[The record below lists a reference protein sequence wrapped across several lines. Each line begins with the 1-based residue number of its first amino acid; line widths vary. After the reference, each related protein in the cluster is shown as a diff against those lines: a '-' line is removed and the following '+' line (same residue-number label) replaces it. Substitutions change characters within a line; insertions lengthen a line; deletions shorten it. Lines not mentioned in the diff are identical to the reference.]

1 MQNIKKVYLNLIIIS
16 ASLICFEIVSTR
28 ISSVIF
34 VNNYAFII
42 LSLAIL
48 GLGAGGIFAYCRSN
62 SPKSINYNSYF
73 SNIIILL
80 AITILLFLLVITK
93 LKAINPFLYFVLL
106 FLPFF
111 ITGIFYAKIFK
122 TFAQSGFTIYAMDL
136 TGAAAGSILSILFI
150 DIFGGI
156 NSIVILI
163 AIVLLSAL
171 IFRLDKFRKIISLP
185 IAFLI
190 ITVITTVLITGN
202 TNILGEIPVGNYP
215 EKDIHHTYDDPRISK
230 KTVESRW
237 SVYGRT
243 ELVEYSHQDIIKYIF
258 IDGAAGS
265 PMYRFN
271 GNPQKL
277 NKMLYNLLIRFST
290 AIPFSLLNEQQ
301 KNSMLVIGP
310 GGGREVLMG
319 ILTGIDKIMGVE
331 VNPDFVDL
339 VKENRYFNGGIYTD
353 FPNVNIIVQ
362 EGRHYIKQ
370 TNEKYDIIVMA
381 LPSTEQLQNID
392 NFVMS
397 ENFLLT
403 VEAINDYLKILT
415 SEGQLIFTLHNSWE
429 LIRIITSSIEAF
441 KKLGIKTS
449 EVLNHFII
457 IDEKN
462 FPTIIIKRNAFTKQ
476 EILMIQNSLSAFP
489 KDLPQVTYLPYQNNK
504 LPNTRVNNLLSGLHS
519 GRILLNKYIKN
530 DKYDISPC
538 HDNSPYFYKVK
549 RGVSDD
555 FKWLFY
561 FVVIINLVIL
571 LIPFYSMKK
580 TENKKNRQILM
591 LNLLIFS
598 SIGIGFIILEISLF
612 QKLILYLGSPTVSL
626 SILLCS
632 LLIGM
637 GLGSYFSKRI
647 FSESEIRKI
656 KYASIA
662 ILTYGL
668 IIYQLLPFVL
678 TQLLPFGIIC
688 KAIVSTISILPLGF
702 FLGIPFP
709 TAITILDK
717 KDLKKYIP
725 WMYGINGT
733 MTVLGSV
740 SAVIISMV
748 NGFAQAFLFGLGF
761 YLLIILMIIKFN
773 RVMDN

>member
-16 ASLICFEIVSTR
+16 ASVICFEIISTR

-42 LSLAIL
+42 ISLAIL
-48 GLGAGGIFAYCRSN
+48 GLGGGGIFAYI
-62 SPKSINYNSYF
+62 KSKYSEIEDVKSYF
-73 SNIIILL
+73 SNILFFLALSIVLFLIVISVIHAVNPILYF
-80 AITILLFLLVITK
+80 ILLFI
-93 LKAINPFLYFVLL
+93 
-106 FLPFF
+106 PFF
-111 ITGIFYAKIFK
+111 IAGIFYSEIFK
-122 TFAQSGFTIYAMDL
+122 LYAESGFTIYASDL
-136 TGAAAGSILSILFI
+136 AGAAIGSILSIGLI
-150 DIFGGI
+150 NISGGV
-156 NSIVILI
+156 NSVLILI
-163 AIVLLSAL
+163 TIMLSSVL
-171 IFRLDKFRKIISLP
+171 IFRLEKLKKLISIILSLL
-185 IAFLI
+185 LI
-190 ITVITTVLITGN
+190 GTIVIVFALGN
-202 TNILGEIPVGNYP
+202 RNIIGQIPVGLYP
-215 EKDIHHTYDDPRISK
+215 EKDIHYTYDDPRVNKRI
-230 KTVESRW
+230 VDSRW

-243 ELVEYSHQDIIKYIF
+243 DLVEYSHQDIIKYLF

-277 NKMLYNLLIRFST
+277 DRVLYNLLIRFST

-310 GGGREVLMG
+310 GGGREVLLG
-319 ILTGIDKIMGVE
+319 ILSGVDQITGVE

-339 VKENRYFNGGIYTD
+339 VKENRYFNGGIYTE
-353 FPNVNIIVQ
+353 FPSVNIIVQ
-362 EGRHYIKQ
+362 EGRHYIKKIP
-370 TNEKYDIIVMA
+370 NKYDLIVMA

-392 NFVMS
+392 NFAMS

-449 EVLNHFII
+449 EVVNHFII

-462 FPTIIIKRNAFTKQ
+462 FPTIMIKRNAFTRQ
-476 EILMIQNSLSAFP
+476 EILAIQNSLSTFP
-489 KDLPQVTYLPYQNNK
+489 KELPQVTYLPYQNNK

-519 GRILLNKYIKN
+519 GRILLNNYIKN

-538 HDNSPYFYKVK
+538 YDNSPYFYKVK
-549 RGVSDD
+549 RGVPDD

-561 FVVIINLVIL
+561 CVLIINIL
-571 LIPFYSMKK
+571 TLFIPFYFMKK

-598 SIGIGFIILEISLF
+598 CIGIGFMILEISLF

-637 GLGSYFSKRI
+637 GLGSYFSKKI
-647 FSESEIRKI
+647 FSDYEIRKI

-662 ILTYGL
+662 TLTYGL

-678 TQLLPFGIIC
+678 IQLLPYGIIY
-688 KAIVSTISILPLGF
+688 KAIISIISILPLGF

-709 TAITILDK
+709 TAITILDR
-717 KDLKKYIP
+717 KDLKKYVP

-740 SAVIISMV
+740 SAVIVSMV
-748 NGFAQAFLFGLGF
+748 YGFTQTFFMGLGF
-761 YLLIILMIIKFN
+761 YVLIIIYLSKSTRISN
-773 RVMDN
+773 